1 MKLIYKIPGYLLILA
16 GAFFLSWGGL
26 LVREF
31 DEANIWQILFW
42 RAFFFTI
49 TLIIF
54 LFSIYKKEAVLVIR
68 KSGLPG
74 ILGGIAMSL
83 GFIAYIVSMTQTTVA
98 NVLFIISTQTIW
110 LAIFGYLFLK
120 EKISLKTFFSIILAM
135 IGIAVMIGGSL
146 DTGSLFGNL
155 VALFIPINFAFL
167 ILLIRKFAK
176 LDLVPALFYGG
187 VIIIV
192 VGFFMSKTIIVT
204 PHDLLVTFILGTF
217 QHAFGFI
224 CIVVGARSTP
234 SVTVGLLM
242 LSETLLGPFWVWLF
256 LNEIPPMS
264 VFIGGS
270 IIFAAV
276 IFKTLETKKY
286 KSVKI
291 QH

>member
-1 MKLIYKIPGYLLILA
+1 MQFIYKTPGYLLILI

-31 DEANIWQILFW
+31 DGADIWQILFW

-54 LFSIYKKEAVLVIR
+54 IYLTYKNEALSVIK
-68 KSGLPG
+68 KSGIPG
-74 ILGGIAMSL
+74 ALGGFAMSL

-167 ILLIRKFAK
+167 ILLIRKFVK

-187 VIIIV
+187 IIIIV
-192 VGFFMSKTIIVT
+192 VGFFMSKTIIISS
-204 PHDLLVTFILGTF
+204 HDLLISFILGAF

-224 CIVVGARSTP
+224 CIVIGARSTP

-256 LNEIPPMS
+256 LNEIPPIS
-264 VFIGGS
+264 VFAGGS
-270 IIFAAV
+270 IIMIAV
-276 IFKTLETKKY
+276 VLKTLEKK
-286 KSVKI
+286 KL
-291 QH
+291 

>member
-1 MKLIYKIPGYLLILA
+1 M

-26 LVREF
+26 LVREWEGS
-31 DEANIWQILFW
+31 DIWQILFW

-49 TLIIF
+49 TLIVF
-54 LFSIYKKEAVLVIR
+54 LYFTYKNKVISTIK
-68 KSGLPG
+68 KSGFPG
-74 ILGGIAMSL
+74 LLGGITTSI
-83 GFIAYIVSMTQTTVA
+83 GFIAYIISMTETTVA

-135 IGIAVMIGGSL
+135 TGIAVMIGGSL

-167 ILLIRKFAK
+167 ILLIRKFSK

-187 VIIIV
+187 LIIMIV
-192 VGFFMSKTIIVT
+192 AFFMSDTILISK
-204 PHDLLVTFILGTF
+204 HNLLVGFLLGTF
-217 QHAFGFI
+217 QHACGFI
-224 CIVVGARSTP
+224 CIVIGARSTP
-234 SVTVGLLM
+234 AAVVGLLM
-242 LSETLLGPFWVWLF
+242 LFETLLGPLWVYIF

-270 IIFAAV
+270 IIVIAV
-276 IFKTLETKKY
+276 IFKTLEQRNSNPT
-286 KSVKI
+286 
-291 QH
+291 

>member
-1 MKLIYKIPGYLLILA
+1 MQFIYKAPGYLLILI

-31 DEANIWQILFW
+31 DGANIWQILFW

-54 LFSIYKKEAVLVIR
+54 IYCTYKKEAFSIIK

-74 ILGGIAMSL
+74 VLGGVAMSL

-110 LAIFGYLFLK
+110 LAVFGYLFLK
-120 EKISLKTFFSIILAM
+120 EKISIKTLFSIILAM

-146 DTGSLFGNL
+146 DTSSLFGSL

-167 ILLIRKFAK
+167 ILLIRKFDK

-187 VIIIV
+187 IIIIV
-192 VGFFMSKTIIVT
+192 VGFFMSETIIIT
-204 PHDLLVTFILGTF
+204 PHDLLTSFILGTF

-224 CIVVGARSTP
+224 CIVIGARSTP

-242 LSETLLGPFWVWLF
+242 LSETLLGPFWVWVF

-270 IIFAAV
+270 IIVAAV
-276 IFKTLETKKY
+276 IFKTLEQKRSY
-286 KSVKI
+286 VP
-291 QH
+291 

>member
-1 MKLIYKIPGYLLILA
+1 MKYIYKIPGYLLILM

-31 DEANIWQILFW
+31 DSADIWQILFW

-49 TLIIF
+49 TLIF
-54 LFSIYKKEAVLVIR
+54 FIYCTYKNEAVSIIK

-110 LAIFGYLFLK
+110 LAIFGYLFLQ
-120 EKISLKTFFSIILAM
+120 EKISLKTLLSIIIAM
-135 IGIAVMIGGSL
+135 TGIAVMIGGSL
-146 DTGSLFGNL
+146 GTGSLFGSL

-187 VIIIV
+187 TIIIV
-192 VGFFMSKTIIVT
+192 VGFFMSKTVMIT
-204 PHDLLVTFILGTF
+204 PHDLLISFVLGAF
-217 QHAFGFI
+217 QHACGFI
-224 CIVVGARSTP
+224 CIVIGARSTP
-234 SVTVGLLM
+234 VVTVGLLM
-242 LSETLLGPFWVWLF
+242 LTETLLGPFWVWLF
-256 LNEIPPMS
+256 LGEIPPMS
-264 VFIGGS
+264 VFIGGC
-270 IIFAAV
+270 IIIVAV
-276 IFKTLETKKY
+276 ILKTLEKKH
-286 KSVKI
+286 SNASQSI
-291 QH
+291 

>member
-1 MKLIYKIPGYLLILA
+1 MQSIYKIPGYILILI

-26 LVREF
+26 LIREI
-31 DEANIWQILFW
+31 ENANIWQILFW

-54 LFSIYKKEAVLVIR
+54 IYCIYKNEAVTVIK

-74 ILGGIAMSL
+74 VLGGIAMSL

-110 LAIFGYLFLK
+110 LAVFGYLFLK

-135 IGIAVMIGGSL
+135 TGIAVMIGGSL
-146 DTGSLFGNL
+146 DTSSLFGSL

-167 ILLIRKFAK
+167 ILLIRKFEK

-192 VGFFMSKTIIVT
+192 VGFFMSKTIIIT
-204 PHDLLVTFILGTF
+204 PHDLLISFILGTF

-224 CIVVGARSTP
+224 CIVIGARSTP

-242 LSETLLGPFWVWLF
+242 LSETLLGPLWVWMF

-270 IIFAAV
+270 IIVAAV
-276 IFKTLETKKY
+276 IFKTLEQ
-286 KSVKI
+286 KSSEAS
-291 QH
+291 

>member
-1 MKLIYKIPGYLLILA
+1 MYSIYKIPGYILCLM

-26 LVREF
+26 LVREWEGS
-31 DEANIWQILFW
+31 DIWQILFW

-49 TLIIF
+49 TLIVF
-54 LFSIYKKEAVLVIR
+54 LYFTYKNKVISTIK
-68 KSGLPG
+68 KSGFPG
-74 ILGGIAMSL
+74 LLGGITTSI
-83 GFIAYIVSMTQTTVA
+83 GFIAYIISMTETTVA

-135 IGIAVMIGGSL
+135 TGIAVMIGGSL

-167 ILLIRKFAK
+167 ILLIRKFSK

-187 VIIIV
+187 LIIMIV
-192 VGFFMSKTIIVT
+192 AFFMSDTILISK
-204 PHDLLVTFILGTF
+204 HNLLVGFLLGTF
-217 QHAFGFI
+217 QHACGFI
-224 CIVVGARSTP
+224 CIVIGARSTP
-234 SVTVGLLM
+234 AAVVGLLM
-242 LSETLLGPFWVWLF
+242 LFETLLGPLWVYIF

-270 IIFAAV
+270 IIVIAV
-276 IFKTLETKKY
+276 IFKTLEQRNSNPT
-286 KSVKI
+286 
-291 QH
+291 

>member
-1 MKLIYKIPGYLLILA
+1 MYSVYKIPGYILCLM

-26 LVREF
+26 LVREWEGS
-31 DEANIWQILFW
+31 DIWQILFW

-49 TLIIF
+49 TLIVF
-54 LFSIYKKEAVLVIR
+54 LYFTYKNKVISTIK
-68 KSGLPG
+68 KSGFPG
-74 ILGGIAMSL
+74 LLGGVTTSI
-83 GFIAYIVSMTQTTVA
+83 GFIAYIISMTETTVA

-167 ILLIRKFAK
+167 ILLIRKFSK

-187 VIIIV
+187 VIIMIV
-192 VGFFMSKTIIVT
+192 AFFMSDTIFVSK
-204 PHDLLVTFILGTF
+204 HNLLVGFLLGTF
-217 QHAFGFI
+217 QHACGFI
-224 CIVVGARSTP
+224 CIVIGARSTP
-234 SVTVGLLM
+234 AAVVGLLM
-242 LSETLLGPFWVWLF
+242 LFETLLGPLWVYIF

-270 IIFAAV
+270 IIVIAV
-276 IFKTLETKKY
+276 IFKTLEQRNSNFT
-286 KSVKI
+286 
-291 QH
+291 

>member
-1 MKLIYKIPGYLLILA
+1 MQFIYKAPGYLLILI

-31 DEANIWQILFW
+31 DGANIWQILFW

-54 LFSIYKKEAVLVIR
+54 IYCTYKKEAFSIIK

-74 ILGGIAMSL
+74 VLGGVAMSL

-120 EKISLKTFFSIILAM
+120 EKISIKTLFSIILAM

-146 DTGSLFGNL
+146 DTSSLFGSL

-167 ILLIRKFAK
+167 ILLIRKFDK

-187 VIIIV
+187 IIIIV
-192 VGFFMSKTIIVT
+192 VGFFMSETIIIT
-204 PHDLLVTFILGTF
+204 PHDLLTSFILGTF

-224 CIVVGARSTP
+224 CIVIGARSTP

-242 LSETLLGPFWVWLF
+242 LSETLLGPFWVWVF

-270 IIFAAV
+270 IIVAAV
-276 IFKTLETKKY
+276 IFKTLEQKRSY
-286 KSVKI
+286 VP
-291 QH
+291 

>member
-1 MKLIYKIPGYLLILA
+1 MQFIYKAPGYILCLI

-31 DEANIWQILFW
+31 EGTDIWQILFW

-54 LFSIYKKEAVLVIR
+54 LFFIYKKEAVSIIQ

-74 ILGGIAMSL
+74 ILGGVAMSV
-83 GFIAYIVSMTQTTVA
+83 GFIAYIFSMTETTVA

-120 EKISLKTFFSIILAM
+120 EKISLKTLFSIILAM
-135 IGIAVMIGGSL
+135 AGIAVMLGGSIG
-146 DTGSLFGNL
+146 TGSLLGNL

-167 ILLIRKFAK
+167 ILLIRKFSK
-176 LDLVPALFYGG
+176 LDLVPSLFYGG
-187 VIIIV
+187 IIIV
-192 VGFFMSKTIIVT
+192 VVSFFMSKTIIISS
-204 PHDLLVTFILGTF
+204 HDLLIGFLLGTF

-224 CIVVGARSTP
+224 CIVIGARSTP
-234 SVTVGLLM
+234 AAVVGLLM
-242 LSETLLGPFWVWLF
+242 LTETLLGPFWVWLF

-270 IIFAAV
+270 IIIVAV
-276 IFKTLETKKY
+276 IFKTLEQKHSNSSKY
-286 KSVKI
+286 N
-291 QH
+291 